1 MPGCDGRNQAGAV
14 MGNEP
19 WSIELLRR
27 MTRQQ
32 FNARVKAGD
41 LPPVDMAVDLL
52 HERLKR
58 AVERRS

>member
-1 MPGCDGRNQAGAV
+1 MEI
-14 MGNEP
+14 EP

-41 LPPVDMAVDLL
+41 LPPVDMAVELL

-58 AVERRS
+58 AVERRR

>member
-1 MPGCDGRNQAGAV
+1 MTD
-14 MGNEP
+14 EP

-27 MTRQQ
+27 MTRGQ

-41 LPPVDMAVDLL
+41 LPPVDVAVELL

-58 AVERRS
+58 AADRRR